1 MNHLR
6 LSTSGRV
13 ARITLHRPEV
23 RNAFNDELIAELTA
37 AFTAAGQDAGVR
49 AVVLAAD
56 GPAFC
61 AGADLNWMRRMAG
74 YTPEENRADA
84 GRLAAMLQAIAR
96 CPKPTVARVQGDV
109 YAGGVGLVA
118 ACDLAVA
125 VDGAQFC
132 LSEARLGL
140 VPATIGPYVVQAMG
154 LRAAQRYAL
163 TAERFPAAEAHRI
176 GLVHEVT
183 APDALDAQVDA
194 WLQAL
199 TTNGPEALRVGKAL
213 LHDVAGAPLDAAL
226 VARTVDCIA
235 QVRASAEGQEGVHA
249 FLNKRKPAW
258 LD

>member
-49 AVVLAAD
+49 AVVLAAE

-163 TAERFPAAEAHRI
+163 TAERFSAAEAHRI

-213 LHDVAGAPLDAAL
+213 LHDVASAPLDAAL